1 MVPFNVTEMDF
12 GGQVLKYPA
21 EDPEPATDAVIAV
34 VPGCAAVIT
43 LVALF
48 SVATEE
54 VPTE

>member
-1 MVPFNVTEMDF
+1 VVPFKVTEMDL
-12 GGQVLKYPA
+12 GGHVLKYPA
-21 EDPEPATDAVIAV
+21 EDPEPATDAVIVV
-34 VPGCAAVIT
+34 VPGCAAVMT